1 MFNKELLLAS
11 GGIVKLDGI
20 WEITVGGWTSGGTQY
35 YGYGSQVSWGGDA
48 LVKINEDSQVLGT
61 NGETFEPKILN
72 LRTTAVTSR
81 LNQLGF
87 SAMHSPNDSDMEVYV
102 HIKKPSGISS
112 YSFYYDLNFID
123 SSIGYP
129 AMFTSS
135 DVGNTYRVYIGNR
148 NTPPRGYKNLLA
160 TLLIIGGLHNA

>member
-1 MFNKELLLAS
+1 MLNKGLLLAS
-11 GGIVKLDGI
+11 GGKEKLDGI

-48 LVKINEDSQVLGT
+48 LIKINKDSQVLGT
-61 NGETFEPKILN
+61 NGETFEPKIIDLQ
-72 LRTTAVTSR
+72 TTAVTSR
-81 LNQLGF
+81 LNQLTF
-87 SAMHSPNDSDMEVYV
+87 SDFHSPNYTDMEVYV

-112 YSFYYDLNFID
+112 HTFYFDLNFTY
-123 SSIGYP
+123 SFIGYP

-148 NTPPRGYKNLLA
+148 NTPPPWL
-160 TLLIIGGLHNA
+160 

>member
-1 MFNKELLLAS
+1 MLNKGLLLAS
-11 GGIVKLDGI
+11 GSKEKLDGI

-61 NGETFEPKILN
+61 NGESFEPKIIS

-81 LNQLGF
+81 LNQLDF
-87 SAMHSPNDSDMEVYV
+87 SAFHSPNDSDMEVYV

-112 YSFYYDLNFID
+112 YAFYFDINFMYSF
-123 SSIGYP
+123 IGYP

-148 NTPPRGYKNLLA
+148 NTPPLGYKRSSSNSSSYRRVA
-160 TLLIIGGLHNA
+160 